1 MVGNFAFDLK
11 RLSLSQAD
19 VIAGEARVWRL
30 LKGRLLEV
38 AKDTLVVIFS
48 FIKYDK
54 AGLVLCHGEVVG
66 GMRRGLSAEAEEC
79 SEY

>member
-1 MVGNFAFDLK
+1 MVGKFAFDLE
-11 RLSLSQAD
+11 RLSVRQTE

-38 AKDTLVVIFS
+38 AKDTRVVIFS

-54 AGLVLCHGEVVG
+54 AGLVLCLGEVVG
-66 GMRRGLSAEAEEC
+66 GLRRGASAEAEA
-79 SEY
+79 

>member
-54 AGLVLCHGEVVG
+54 AGLVLCLGKVVG
-66 GMRRGLSAEAEEC
+66 GMRRGLSAEAEAR